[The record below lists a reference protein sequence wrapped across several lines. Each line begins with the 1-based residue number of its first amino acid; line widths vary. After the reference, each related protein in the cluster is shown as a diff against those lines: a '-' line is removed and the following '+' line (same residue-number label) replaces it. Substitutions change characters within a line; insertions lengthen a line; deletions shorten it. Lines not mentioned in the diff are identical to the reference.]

1 MKPAPTAR
9 KATIHPTIVKDGRF
23 IFAAPFKDLAA
34 GTLITI
40 IILFTKVTRKAVAF
54 DVRLGKDVNDTLFP
68 SFLVFFCY
76 FAVPVE

>member
-1 MKPAPTAR
+1 MHLLTFVVIRAR
-9 KATIHPTIVKDGRF
+9 RF
-23 IFAAPFKDLAA
+23 ALLRRTFCRRRSLAA

-40 IILFTKVTRKAVAF
+40 IILSTKVTRKAVAF
-54 DVRLGKDVNDTLFP
+54 DVRLGEDVNDTLFP

>member
-1 MKPAPTAR
+1 MLTFVVIRAR
-9 KATIHPTIVKDGRF
+9 RFALLRRTFCRRWGAT
-23 IFAAPFKDLAA
+23 A
-34 GTLITI
+34 GTLITK